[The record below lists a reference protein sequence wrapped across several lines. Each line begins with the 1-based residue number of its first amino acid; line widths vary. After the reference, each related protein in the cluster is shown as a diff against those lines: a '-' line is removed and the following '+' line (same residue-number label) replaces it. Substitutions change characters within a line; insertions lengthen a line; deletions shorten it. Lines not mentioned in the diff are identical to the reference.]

1 MAAAGQVPPA
11 PVPTRPVV
19 REAVSA
25 QELAQGYLSEEKL
38 ARLVGGWH
46 EHGLAILESVIP
58 TSDLDRLAVRM
69 DFDTAHQYVARKD
82 KSSLPNRGDGP
93 MAGATPGQ
101 LQQGLPHCAPWVVRS
116 YVSNPI
122 LEQVAIAFLRGP
134 CYMSYFNGNCCVP
147 GAHPQGVH
155 VDVGWR
161 LQTADDAAEAGEPW
175 PQMDG
180 DNMGIFIPTRDV
192 TIEGGATEFWPGSAS
207 SCPPA
212 THPPTHRH
220 HAER

>member
-1 MAAAGQVPPA
+1 MAAAGPVPPA
-11 PVPTRPVV
+11 PVPARPVV

-101 LQQGLPHCAPWVVRS
+101 HASFDR
-116 YVSNPI
+116 
-122 LEQVAIAFLRGP
+122 
-134 CYMSYFNGNCCVP
+134 
-147 GAHPQGVH
+147 
-155 VDVGWR
+155 DVGARGQPGWGAGFR
-161 LQTADDAAEAGEPW
+161 WQETGCAD
-175 PQMDG
+175 
-180 DNMGIFIPTRDV
+180 
-192 TIEGGATEFWPGSAS
+192 
-207 SCPPA
+207 
-212 THPPTHRH
+212 HPPD
-220 HAER
+220 